1 MKLGILGSGKIVKEV
16 LPVLEEI
23 ENIEV
28 HAIAARNEEK
38 L

>member
-16 LPVLEEI
+16 LPVLKEI

-28 HAIAARNEEK
+28 VAIAARNEE
-38 L
+38 